1 MKKVMIFSVLTII
14 SSVAMA
20 GYQYTPQVYINS
32 AGTYA
37 RGSMVGAHTS
47 ADAIQRIRC
56 TTEKWTSGSSH
67 TWCSATNSS
76 GTSVLCSSWNADL
89 VDATMAIADESY
101 ISFQLNSSGQCTH
114 IRIENGSYF
123 KE

>member
-1 MKKVMIFSVLTII
+1 MKRVMIFSVLVTI

-32 AGTYA
+32 ASTHA

-47 ADAIQRIRC
+47 SDSVQRIRC

-67 TWCSATNSS
+67 TWCSATDST
-76 GTSVLCSSWNADL
+76 GKSVLCSSWNSHL
-89 VDATMAIADESY
+89 VEATTAIAAESY
-101 ISFQLNSSGQCTH
+101 ISFNINAGECTH
-114 IRIENGSYF
+114 IRVENGSYF